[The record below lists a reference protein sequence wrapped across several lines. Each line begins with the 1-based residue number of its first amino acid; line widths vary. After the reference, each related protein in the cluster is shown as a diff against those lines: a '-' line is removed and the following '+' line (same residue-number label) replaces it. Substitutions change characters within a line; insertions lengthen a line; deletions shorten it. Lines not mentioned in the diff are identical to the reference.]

1 MDLSN
6 KKIMICKIPV
16 HYVTMKDGVELNI
29 FLSHLVNDCFG

>member
-16 HYVTMKDGVELNI
+16 HYVTMKAGVKLNI
-29 FLSHLVNDCFG
+29 FPNHL